1 MSSEARG
8 LVRAVRGRADLNTD
22 EQAARAVD
30 ATLTTLAE
38 RVAGGLPA
46 EVLAKVPDELR
57 SKLHREPSDGGLED
71 RDVFDIEE
79 FFRRVGERE
88 AIDLQAAVDHALAVT
103 EALCEE
109 VSASTLAGLR
119 VRLPDE
125 FQRLFVGASG
135 GRGTTRP

>member
-22 EQAARAVD
+22 EQAARAVA

-46 EVLAKVPDELR
+46 EVLAKVPDDLR
-57 SKLHREPSDGGLED
+57 SKLRREPEGGLED

-125 FQRLFVGASG
+125 FQRLFVGATG
-135 GRGTTRP
+135 GRGAPRP